1 VKLIF
6 KNTTYQLLS
15 KILST
20 FVTGLQSVL
29 IVREL
34 GASTWGHYSV
44 VISYI
49 FFLYVLSDLGLNTV
63 SIRKL
68 SELKKLKKIH
78 FFNLLSARLLISFAL
93 ILIFTTILFFVPYD
107 RQIKISILI
116 TFLSFFFFS
125 IFNTCT
131 VFFNISL
138 KFKYLFYT
146 NLIGLF
152 FSLNLFLYLIPFSKD
167 NIFILF
173 FPMLLLDVLRSIIS
187 SFIVFKKILKD
198 KFKFEK
204 LNYLTSLNL
213 IKTSLPLGLALSLNG
228 LMFYADQFILGLY
241 SKTQLGYYAISFKVF
256 ELALIIPAFLM
267 NSIFIM
273 WIKHKNLKL
282 KKVTFYLLLL
292 SIPITLF
299 GLLLGKWG
307 LGLLWGQDIVKSF
320 ESLKILLLGLGVF
333 FITSPISFYYMYKK
347 RYKTLSIIYI
357 VGFILNI
364 VLNLFLIPKYMQ
376 VGAGLSTVVTEAFV
390 LILLLSMLKK

>member
-1 VKLIF
+1 MKLIF